1 MFNTLLPNKAVG
13 NTSIKIL
20 ATRPEAMADRLV
32 LPLQAAGYQVT
43 NVPLLA
49 IQPLVLAPQQKQWL
63 MDLDL
68 FRRVVVISPSAA
80 DVLLDTLDDYWPQ
93 WPVGVNWY
101 TVGQGT
107 KLRLG
112 QAGIDAVCPEQ
123 GDKSE
128 DLLQHPDLQQLAGE
142 KVLLA
147 KGMGGRDLLYD
158 TLTARGAK
166 VSILPLYERVKPKL
180 RPEQL
185 DELLAGNHQ
194 VLVVTSGESLL
205 QYLAFAKARFSEAR
219 FSEAST
225 NPQAL
230 EQQLNRCWLLVPSYR
245 IEQQARQLGFNAV
258 VNTDGAGAAAILAA
272 IKAL

>member
-1 MFNTLLPNKAVG
+1 
-13 NTSIKIL
+13 
-20 ATRPEAMADRLV
+20 MAERLV

-49 IQPLVLAPQQKQWL
+49 IEPLTLQAQHQQWL

-80 DVLLDTLDDYWPQ
+80 DVLLEALDNYWPQ

-107 KLRLG
+107 QLRLG
-112 QAGIDAVCPEQ
+112 QAGIDAVCPAQ

-147 KGMGGRDLLYD
+147 KGVGGRDLLYD
-158 TLTARGAK
+158 TLTTRGAK

-180 RPEQL
+180 TPEQL

-205 QYLAFAKARFSEAR
+205 QYLAFATAEF
-219 FSEAST
+219 T
-225 NPQAL
+225 DTQAL
-230 EQQLNRCWLLVPSYR
+230 EQQLNHCWLLVPSYR
-245 IEQQARQLGFNAV
+245 IEQQARQLGFNRV
-258 VNTDGAGAAAILAA
+258 VNTNGAGAAAILAA
-272 IKAL
+272 IKALAL

>member
-20 ATRPEAMADRLV
+20 ATRPEAMAERLV
-32 LPLQAAGYQVT
+32 LPLQAAGYQVS

-49 IQPLVLAPQQKQWL
+49 IEPLALQAQQKQWL
-63 MDLDL
+63 IDLDL

-80 DVLLDTLDDYWPQ
+80 DVLLDVLDDYWPQ

-107 KLRLG
+107 KLRLE
-112 QAGIDAVCPEQ
+112 QAGIEAVCPEQ

-147 KGMGGRDLLYD
+147 KGVGGRDLLYD

-205 QYLAFAKARFSEAR
+205 QYVAFVQARFLQ
-219 FSEAST
+219 AST
-225 NPQAL
+225 NLQAL

-272 IKAL
+272 IKALAL